1 MTLQEQLMEEMKT
14 AMRAKD
20 TERLGTIR
28 LIRSEIKNFEIDHG
42 LADDAAVQKII
53 KKMLNQQLDALEDFK
68 KADRQDLV
76 SETESKI
83 KILKSYL
90 PEQMSDEDLEKFVEK
105 FVSQSD
111 LKDFGPLMGRITKEL
126 ASRADGARIA
136 SALKKALSD

>member
-20 TERLGTIR
+20 ADRLGIIR

-42 LADDAAVQKII
+42 VADDLTVQKII

-68 KADRQDLV
+68 KADRQDLI

-83 KILKSYL
+83 KALESYL
-90 PEQMSDEDLEKFVEK
+90 PKQMSDEDLEKFIEEFIAESSV
-105 FVSQSD
+105 
-111 LKDFGPLMGRITKEL
+111 KDFGPLMGQITKKL
-126 ASRADGARIA
+126 AAQADGSRIA
-136 SALKKALSD
+136 AVLKKTLKN

>member
-42 LADDAAVQKII
+42 LADDAVVQKII

-111 LKDFGPLMGRITKEL
+111 LKDFGPLMGQITKEL

>member
-20 TERLGTIR
+20 VDRLGTIR

-42 LADDAAVQKII
+42 VADDAAVQKII
-53 KKMLNQQLDALEDFK
+53 KKMLNQQLDALGDFK

-76 SETESKI
+76 SETESKV
-83 KILKSYL
+83 KILEAYL
-90 PEQMSDEDLEKFVEK
+90 PKQISDEDLEKFIEE

-111 LKDFGPLMGRITKEL
+111 SKDFGPLMGQITKKL

-136 SALKKALSD
+136 TVLKKVLSN

>member
-111 LKDFGPLMGRITKEL
+111 LKDFGPLMGQITKEL
-126 ASRADGARIA
+126 ASKADGARIA

>member
-1 MTLQEQLMEEMKT
+1 MTLQERLMEEMKT

-42 LADDAAVQKII
+42 SADDTAVQKII
-53 KKMLNQQLDALEDFK
+53 KKMLNQQLDVLKDFK
-68 KADRQDLV
+68 KANRQDLV
-76 SETESKI
+76 SEAEGKI
-83 KILKSYL
+83 KILKDYL

-126 ASRADGARIA
+126 GSKADGARIA
-136 SALKKALSD
+136 SALKKVLSD

>member
-42 LADDAAVQKII
+42 SADDTTVQKII

-76 SETESKI
+76 SETEGKI
-83 KILKSYL
+83 KILKDYL

-105 FVSQSD
+105 FVTQSD
-111 LKDFGPLMGRITKEL
+111 LKDFGPLMGQITKEL

-136 SALKKALSD
+136 SALKKSLNN